1 LAQERAQNF
10 AAENDTIINLL
21 ELFEGKVS
29 LTEILT
35 LDQSR
40 LFGLADAKARFNEAK
55 FKRKEEAKEAASTKK
70 T

>member
-1 LAQERAQNF
+1 M
-10 AAENDTIINLL
+10 L

-35 LDQSR
+35 LDMNR

-55 FKRKEEAKEAASTKK
+55 FKRKEEAKAKAEAEKK
-70 T
+70 NSKNKV